1 MVKDFYE
8 ILGVPRNASL
18 DDIKKAYRE
27 LALRYH
33 PDRNKSKDAE
43 EKFKEI
49 NEAYAVLG
57 DEEKR
62 KQYDTYGPA
71 GFEQRYSEEDIFR
84 GFNFDEIFKDLG
96 INMGFNF
103 SNFSNPDDFFGNF
116 FSQGSRGR
124 ETGESILYKLSITFE
139 EAAKGVE
146 KEIKFRHV
154 KKCPRCNGT
163 GAEPGAKTIR
173 CPECNGRGVIVT
185 VRNTFFGRM
194 QTSATCP
201 RCNGT
206 GKIYDKQCKT
216 CNGTG
221 GIVGEDTVL
230 VKIPPGVSSGMRLR
244 LKGMGDY
251 GKGGAGD
258 LYVEVHVQRHKIFER
273 EGDNIYANVE
283 VPFYTAILGGTIK
296 VPTLNGTKEIS
307 IQPGTQQN
315 SKIVLHGEGIKSMKG
330 SGTGDEIINLSIG
343 IPKNLTKEEE
353 ELLRKFKSLR
363 GEDDDKQKK
372 KFGFF

>member
-1 MVKDFYE
+1 MAKDFYE
-8 ILGVPRNASL
+8 ILGVPRSASL

-27 LALRYH
+27 LALKYH
-33 PDRNKSKDAE
+33 PDRNKSKEAE

-57 DEEKR
+57 DEQKR
-62 KQYDTYGPA
+62 KQYDAYGPA

-96 INMGFNF
+96 INLGFDF
-103 SNFSNPDDFFGNF
+103 SNSDFFGNF
-116 FSQGSRGR
+116 SQQGSRNR
-124 ETGESILYKLSITFE
+124 EIGQSILYKLSITFE
-139 EAAKGVE
+139 EAARGVE

-163 GAEPGAKTIR
+163 GGEPGAKTIK
-173 CPECNGRGVIVT
+173 CPECNGRGVIVM

-194 QTSATCP
+194 QTTSTCP
-201 RCNGT
+201 RCNGA
-206 GKIYDKQCKT
+206 GKIYDKVCRT

-221 GIVGEDTVL
+221 GVIGEDTVL
-230 VKIPPGVSSGMRLR
+230 VKIPAGVSSGMRLR
-244 LKGMGDY
+244 LKDMGDY
-251 GKGGAGD
+251 ARGGAGD
-258 LYVEVHVQRHKIFER
+258 LYVEVHVQKHKVFER

-296 VPTLNGTKEIS
+296 VPTLSGTKEIS

-315 SKIVLHGEGIKSMKG
+315 SKIVIHGEGIKSMRG
-330 SGTGDEIINLSIG
+330 SGTGDEIITLSIG

-353 ELLRKFKSLR
+353 ELLRRFKSLR
-363 GEDDDKQKK
+363 EEGDEKQKK